1 MRLVLDAKQLSVE
14 AGFVAEVLK
23 QYPVTAVLSVATA
36 DRVICELFGA
46 LALTLVIVGAVVSA
60 VAPPPPPPPPQA
72 DSKADTITKRG
83 PDKD

>member
-1 MRLVLDAKQLSVE
+1 MRLVLYAKQLSVE

-60 VAPPPPPPPPQA
+60 VAPPPPPPQA
-72 DSKADTITKRG
+72 DSKADTITNREAN
-83 PDKD
+83 KD